1 MPAIFDRHGIRF
13 MYPEN
18 WELGEEEGGAELDA
32 VTVTSP
38 AGAFLSVGLHPE
50 GTSPETVSQTAIQA
64 LKDEY
69 DSLEILPL
77 PARFAQEDAISYE
90 LNFIY
95 LDLIGTVR
103 VHAFRTGD
111 LTCLVMIQAESRD
124 FDALDRVFDAIC
136 ESLKVDA
143 LS

>member
-1 MPAIFDRHGIRF
+1 MPAIFNRHGIRF

-18 WELGEEEGGAELDA
+18 WVLGEEDGEDESDA

-38 AGAFLSVGLHPE
+38 AGAFLSVGLYAA
-50 GTSPETVSQTAIQA
+50 GSSPDAVSQTAIRA

-77 PARFAQEDAISYE
+77 PARFAHEGAISYE

-95 LDLIGTVR
+95 LDLFGTVR
-103 VHAFRTGD
+103 VHAFRAGD

-124 FDALDRVFDAIC
+124 FDALEQVFDAIC

-143 LS
+143 DL